1 MARLTVGRKK
11 KREDYSAAFVVGAVM
26 GGLAGALAVL
36 WTTPKTGQEVR
47 EQLAGAVPSLG
58 GPSTLE
64 FGTAPASGATTPG
77 AYQADAKPAGTA
89 SGEPPA
95 EGIGHVASTEEL
107 VTPPSPEEQAKI
119 RANAEAILNE
129 QRPS

>member
-1 MARLTVGRKK
+1 MARLTVGKK
-11 KREDYSAAFVVGAVM
+11 RKREDHSAAFVVGAVV

-47 EQLAGAVPSLG
+47 EQLAGAMPALG
-58 GPSTLE
+58 GPNTLE
-64 FGTAPASGATTPG
+64 FGTTPESGATARP
-77 AYQADAKPAGTA
+77 ADVKAAGEA

-95 EGIGHVASTEEL
+95 EGIGHVASTDEL
-107 VTPPSPEEQAKI
+107 VTPPSPEEQEQI

-129 QRPS
+129 KRPS